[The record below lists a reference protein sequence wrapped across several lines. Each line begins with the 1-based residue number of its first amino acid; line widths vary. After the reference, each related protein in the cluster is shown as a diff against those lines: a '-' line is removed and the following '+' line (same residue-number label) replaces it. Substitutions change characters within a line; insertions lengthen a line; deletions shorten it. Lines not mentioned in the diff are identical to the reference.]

1 MEDGD
6 RFVVPPMPANVSVV
20 GAVYNQNAF
29 LFEEGLRVGAY
40 MRMAGGTNK
49 NADRKHRFVIR
60 ANGEVISYDMA
71 RGPWGN
77 DFDNLPMNP
86 GDAIVVPDKTLKPSV
101 MRGVL
106 DWSQLFSQFAL
117 GAAALT
123 IIAP

>member
-1 MEDGD
+1 
-6 RFVVPPMPANVSVV
+6 
-20 GAVYNQNAF
+20 
-29 LFEEGLRVGAY
+29 
-40 MRMAGGTNK
+40 MRMAGGMNK

-71 RGPWGN
+71 QGTWGN

-86 GDAIVVPDKTLKPSV
+86 GDAIVVPDKTLKPSL